1 MISSFEIN
9 FAIGFIVVVIGFFSM
24 IYNMVKE
31 NNKSVNICFITC
43 CAGILYLV
51 ILLMVVMING
61 K

>member
-1 MISSFEIN
+1 MVSSLEIN

-31 NNKSVNICFITC
+31 KNKSVNICFITC
-43 CAGILYLV
+43 CVGILYLV

>member
-1 MISSFEIN
+1 MVSSLEIS

-43 CAGILYLV
+43 CVGILYLV

>member
-1 MISSFEIN
+1 MAISLEIN

-43 CAGILYLV
+43 CVGILYLV

>member
-1 MISSFEIN
+1 MISSLEIS
-9 FAIGFIVVVIGFFSM
+9 FAIGFIIVVIGFFSM
-24 IYNMVKE
+24 IYSMVKE
-31 NNKSVNICFITC
+31 NNRSVNICFITC

>member
-51 ILLMVVMING
+51 ILLMVMMING

>member
-1 MISSFEIN
+1 MVSSLEIN

-24 IYNMVKE
+24 IYSMVKF
-31 NNKSVNICFITC
+31 NDKSVNICFITC

>member
-1 MISSFEIN
+1 MVSSLEIS

-31 NNKSVNICFITC
+31 NNRSVNICFITC

>member
-1 MISSFEIN
+1 MVSSLEIS

-24 IYNMVKE
+24 IYSMVKE

-43 CAGILYLV
+43 CVGILYLV